1 MLFGDVGDSG
11 IYILRGELGE
21 RCMTGRFR
29 AQRAECVQPSSG
41 QQRTG
46 DSEICKAEE
55 HYLRD
60 GLLHAIECRCGGE
73 WKLRRCLLEFTFTLG
88 SPFDVVMS
96 SDIPCS

>member
-11 IYILRGELGE
+11 IYILCGELGE
-21 RCMTGRFR
+21 RCMTRRFR
-29 AQRAECVQPSSG
+29 AQRAEGVKPSSG

-60 GLLHAIECRCGGE
+60 GLLHAIECRCGVS
-73 WKLRRCLLEFTFTLG
+73 G
-88 SPFDVVMS
+88 SSVGVSWS
-96 SDIPCS
+96 SHSPSALCSMW